1 MKPLIKNNTLI
12 LFFSIF
18 FSYVFVF
25 EVPWSNIVYFVDID
39 FYLERIG
46 VLLLSGIEGDV
57 TKDYT
62 GVGLLSSE
70 LLWYLIL
77 LQIPIFLLILI

>member
-77 LQIPIFLLILI
+77 LQIPIFFY

>member
-1 MKPLIKNNTLI
+1 MY
-12 LFFSIF
+12 LFLRG
-18 FSYVFVF
+18 
-25 EVPWSNIVYFVDID
+25 VPWSNIVYFVDID

>member
-46 VLLLSGIEGDV
+46 VLLLSGIEEMLQ
-57 TKDYT
+57 KIIQ
-62 GVGLLSSE
+62 E
-70 LLWYLIL
+70 LVCYQVNYYGI
-77 LQIPIFLLILI
+77 